1 VTQIGQ
7 AVGQLDQTTQQNA
20 ALVEESAAAAQS
32 LEHQAHQLVQAVSV
46 FRWDGQLQHGL
57 TPVAASLTTRNTPS
71 QMSRPAPK
79 AKLGSPKK
87 TLPSTRRTAALLPS
101 AQTAARTGD
110 DWESF

>member
-1 VTQIGQ
+1 
-7 AVGQLDQTTQQNA
+7 
-20 ALVEESAAAAQS
+20 

-46 FRWDGQLQHGL
+46 FKWDGQQQHSL
-57 TPVAASLTTRNTPS
+57 TPFAAPRASRNTPPKAP
-71 QMSRPAPK
+71 RPAPK
-79 AKLGSPKK
+79 AKLSSTKK